1 MDQWEALTGRKE
13 AQITYLRATAHYQM
27 EEFRDSLK
35 WAIETENLSKAEGK
49 DPKENWIYLQVV
61 LYNELQDIDNVIRV
75 LERMVVTW
83 PKKQY

>member
-1 MDQWEALTGRKE
+1 MGGVNGRKE

-35 WAIETENLSKAEGK
+35 WAIETENLAKAEGK

-61 LYNELQDIDNVIRV
+61 LYNELQTLITSSACLNEWWSPGQRSNIGC
-75 LERMVVTW
+75 T
-83 PKKQY
+83 